1 MTSLQ
6 KPWNST
12 LFEEEKERARGA
24 IWEPQVTYMDGQI
37 VALAIELRLYLTK
50 VWIRQRRKAGSVVVV
65 VQSLSRV

>member
-1 MTSLQ
+1 
-6 KPWNST
+6 
-12 LFEEEKERARGA
+12 
-24 IWEPQVTYMDGQI
+24 MDGQI